1 MEFNQNFRAPSIP
14 KLSKRNISSSIF
26 SASKLSLGKEGLTG
40 PKLKISKFSFQKP
53 SEKLKEK
60 FENLIKPTTD
70 TKGTQEALIETNRI
84 LVEIQ
89 KQLSYDFA
97 MRIAEEKA
105 TLKKIK
111 AAEAKRKVFD
121 KESAIEG
128 GAKKLTDTGKN
139 ILNKLTQPVKSIFD
153 KIKEFFGLIVANVVL
168 NKAFKWLQ
176 DPKNRELLNGIF
188 YWMGKAFIPAVVA
201 IIGYK
206 VFKWVKRLWSIGRF
220 LWRLPGAL
228 LRLLG
233 FGRGA
238 GAAAT
243 AVSSISGASVK
254 GSTAA
259 GYASTK
265 AGKAYAATQSFRNL
279 PNWAKKAS
287 SSSAA
292 RFSASNDRIVQ
303 GTANI
308 GDKLRVGSRMRGLP
322 GIGQIAE
329 GIGGGLKGIG
339 SKIAGVGEAIT
350 SKFIA
355 PIINVA
361 LPKVPPKVRTRIAAA
376 VAKKGIGRFL
386 PFVNTLFGTVEG
398 ASRLMK
404 GDTEGAL
411 ISFASAIPVAGWGA
425 LALDI
430 YRSVDPE
437 GYKKNIRMGMTT
449 EDMNAAL
456 NSGFGSIGTGMS
468 AGGMRDGGTVPG
480 SGSGRVDSVK
490 AYLAPGE
497 EVINTASS
505 MLYRPLLKDINDNA
519 GRLWT
524 MFSKS
529 AGKLSA
535 SAAYQKDVSEEY
547 SKVIDE
553 FNENIK
559 KSVDKKKKPKK
570 TPVKP
575 PMPGLPPSAAV
586 KGEGPKGNEVGST
599 PSSSGTSATEKKD
612 EPKVTPLSGG
622 SMSGVNPEKEPGA
635 SITPSAATPSGIVPP
650 EDSGKGGMNFLQM
663 GLSDT
668 GEVPRIPQPPSQA
681 TDVSVVSP
689 INSLNPY
696 MKVTLDWYG
705 IHVR

>member
-14 KLSKRNISSSIF
+14 KLNKKNISSSIF
-26 SASKLSLGKEGLTG
+26 GASKLALSEKLTA

-97 MRIAEEKA
+97 MRIAEEKT

-111 AAEAKRKVFD
+111 AAEAKRRVFD
-121 KESAIEG
+121 KEKAVEG
-128 GAKKLTDTGKN
+128 GAKKLTDVGKN
-139 ILNKLTQPVKSIFD
+139 IASKLTQPVKSIFD
-153 KIKEFFGLIVANVVL
+153 KIKEFFGLLVTRFIVD
-168 NKAFKWLQ
+168 KAFKWAQ
-176 DPKNRELLNGIF
+176 DPKNRKLLDGIF
-188 YWMGKAFIPAVVA
+188 YWIGKAFIPAVIA

-220 LWRLPGAL
+220 LWKLPGAL
-228 LRLLG
+228 LGLLG
-233 FGRGA
+233 LRGAPAAASAASSIA
-238 GAAAT
+238 GAA
-243 AVSSISGASVK
+243 VK
-254 GSTAA
+254 GTTAS
-259 GYASTK
+259 GYAATK
-265 AGKAYAATQSFRNL
+265 AGKAYAGMQAFRNL
-279 PNWAKKAS
+279 PDWAKKAS
-287 SSSAA
+287 SASAD
-292 RFSASNDRIVQ
+292 RFAKSNEAIIK

-308 GDKLRVGSRMRGLP
+308 GDKLRVGSRMRGIP
-322 GIGQIAE
+322 GIGGIAE
-329 GIGGGLKGIG
+329 RISGGVKGVIGGIGE
-339 SKIAGVGEAIT
+339 SVT
-350 SKFIA
+350 SKFIS

-361 LPKVPPKVRTRIAAA
+361 LPKVPPKVRTKIASA

-411 ISFASAIPVAGWGA
+411 ISFASAIPIAGWGA

-437 GYKKNIRMGMTT
+437 GYKKNIRRGMTT

-490 AYLAPGE
+490 AMLAPGE
-497 EVINTASS
+497 EVINTSS
-505 MLYRPLLKDINDNA
+505 AMLFRPLLKDINDNA
-519 GRLWT
+519 GRLWMT
-524 MFSKS
+524 FSKS
-529 AGKLSA
+529 VGKLSA
-535 SAAYQKDVSEEY
+535 AAAYQKDVSEEY

-559 KSVDKKKKPKK
+559 KSVDKKKKPKT
-570 TPVKP
+570 TPP
-575 PMPGLPPSAAV
+575 PTTTPPTTTPPPAPSLPP
-586 KGEGPKGNEVGST
+586 
-599 PSSSGTSATEKKD
+599 PSSSGTSTPEKKD
-612 EPKVTPLSGG
+612 EQKTPSLTGG
-622 SMSGVNPEKEPGA
+622 SMSGVKPEKEPGA
-635 SITPSAATPSGIVPP
+635 SITPSASTPSGMMTP
-650 EDSGKGGMNFLQM
+650 DTSGKGGMQFLQM
-663 GLSDT
+663 DLPDAG
-668 GEVPRIPQPPSQA
+668 GVPKIPQPPSQA
-681 TDVSVVSP
+681 TDVNVISP